1 MENRQKLDRGALQE
15 REQAQHGITGGL
27 SMGQRSSLEGGWIPE
42 VLGTSYSMDLF
53 DHMLRDY

>member
-15 REQAQHGITGGL
+15 RQQAQHGVTGGL
-27 SMGQRSSLEGGWIPE
+27 VMGQRSSLEVGRIPE
-42 VLGTSYSMDLF
+42 VLGTSYIMDLL